1 MNLMY
6 WNINRQKAIRMLSFI
21 LTFLFLVNFT
31 KFAAYAVEDTS
42 GPVITSI
49 SLDKT
54 SAKVGETVTYIAS
67 ITDESGISYVNMQ
80 LACGTSRKSVDFSL
94 QADGSYIGTLI
105 VDNSFQNDT
114 YEVTSIDLFDM
125 LDNRQSYT
133 SADFTTNLSISVS
146 ESLADASGPI
156 IDEITVES
164 TNATV
169 GDTISYTIKTHDVS
183 GIDKVFM
190 NLSFESSVK
199 FVYLDLQED
208 GSYKGNL
215 EVDNTFLNGL
225 YKISEINLI
234 DTLGNYKSYTGEE
247 IDSLFSGIEVT
258 VTGSTQDGKIPGL
271 AEVTVSGSPVTD
283 GNEITIDFDWTGEP
297 FTYID
302 FEFRNKES
310 NNYFSIPM
318 SSEDLD
324 ENGHVHYSALIDEH
338 LPSGLYELNTTYVY
352 YEETQTQVVA
362 RGNVYNCSIEVIN
375 SNQDTTPPEII
386 AESIKI
392 EMTETEM
399 MINFACV
406 DNAADLEHVSFWFS
420 HYNEES
426 MEEGFAWSGWL
437 RETDGG
443 YTVWNN
449 IAHIPPGT
457 YTLRTVYMTDNVSNY
472 SFYYTTD
479 DQNITFQI
487 NADDRYTVT
496 LDSQGGSEYDLIAT
510 YPDETVS
517 EPYPPVKNGY
527 LFDGWYKEAD
537 CIDNWD
543 FSTDSV
549 SSDIT
554 LFAKW
559 KENTPTGSNVEVLDI
574 TKTVNLVFDSVI
586 SGGKTIVE
594 PLVEPNDESFFH
606 IEGSAGFFDIFT
618 TAEFDDSVKITVK
631 YDPALLD
638 ESQVESELRLY
649 QFKDGIPIDITDP
662 NTPVDKVNKTIT
674 GILTDHFCVFSVGLP
689 LNYEVNLT
697 YIGNTLVPVSEQK
710 VLSSKVASVDSG
722 IDLDYTNVYVEYT
735 IKGSDGSVKILPP
748 VQCNEDGVASVPVEL
763 GADVYSVEASILEN
777 GYAAPAMDNS
787 IVVVYDPTGGSVT
800 GGGWIDSPE
809 GAYIADLTAA
819 GKANFGF
826 VSKYQKGAVVPSGN
840 TEFQFKL
847 GDLNF
852 HSDSYEWLVV
862 NKESE
867 RAQYKGTGT
876 INGSGQ
882 YKFMIW
888 ATDNGSGND
897 TFRIKI
903 WNALNEDE
911 VIYDN
916 GSDQTIGG
924 GQISVIVK

>member
-1 MNLMY
+1 MF
-6 WNINRQKAIRMLSFI
+6 FI
-21 LTFLFLVNFT
+21 NFT
-31 KFAAYAVEDTS
+31 KFVAYAVEDTT
-42 GPVITSI
+42 GPVINSI
-49 SLDKT
+49 SVDST
-54 SAKVGETVTYIAS
+54 SAIAGETVTYVAS
-67 ITDESGISYVNMQ
+67 ITDESGISSVNMH
-80 LACGTSRKSVDFSL
+80 LSCGTSRKNVDFNL
-94 QADGSYIGTLI
+94 QEDGSYIGTLY
-105 VDNSFQNDT
+105 VDNSFQNGT
-114 YEVTSIDLFDM
+114 YVVASIDLFDM

-133 SADFTTNLSISVS
+133 SADFNTNLSISVS
-146 ESLADASGPI
+146 GSSQDSEGPI
-156 IDEITVES
+156 ITSIMVES
-164 TNATV
+164 PNASV
-169 GDTISYTIKTHDVS
+169 GDTISYTINANDVS
-183 GIDKVFM
+183 GIDRVFM
-190 NLSFESSVK
+190 DLSYESSVK
-199 FVYLDLQED
+199 FVYLELQED
-208 GSYKGNL
+208 GSYKGSL
-215 EVDNTFLNGL
+215 EVDNTFLNGM
-225 YKISEINLI
+225 YTISKINLI
-234 DTLGNYKSYTGEE
+234 DTLGNYKTYTGEE
-247 IDSLFSGIEVT
+247 INSIFTDIGVI
-258 VTGSTQDGKIPGL
+258 VTGSTEDGKIPGL
-271 AEVTVSGSPVTD
+271 AEVTVSGSPVID
-283 GNEITIDFDWTGEP
+283 GSGIIIDFDWTGEP
-297 FTYID
+297 FTFID

-310 NNYFSIPM
+310 NNYFYIFM
-318 SSEDLD
+318 SYEDLD
-324 ENGHVHYSALIDEH
+324 QNGHVHYSAPIDEY
-338 LPSGLYELNTTYVY
+338 LPSGLYELNSVNVY

-362 RGNVYNCSIEVIN
+362 RGSVYNCSIEVIN

-392 EMTETEM
+392 IMTETEM
-399 MINFACV
+399 RINFSCV
-406 DNAADLEHVSFWFS
+406 DNATDLDHVSFWFS
-420 HYNEES
+420 HFNEET
-426 MEEGFAWSGWL
+426 MEEEFAWSGWIE
-437 RETDGG
+437 ETDEG
-443 YTVWNN
+443 YTVRNN

-472 SFYYTTD
+472 SFYDITD
-479 DQNITFQI
+479 EQTITFQI

-510 YPDETVS
+510 YPNETVS
-517 EPYPPVKNGY
+517 EPYPPEKNGY
-527 LFDGWYKEAD
+527 LFDGWYKEAE
-537 CIDNWD
+537 CIDKWD
-543 FSTDSV
+543 FENDIV
-549 SSDIT
+549 ASDIT

-559 KENTPTGSNVEVLDI
+559 KENTPIGSNVEVLDI
-574 TKTVNLVFDSVI
+574 TKTVNLVFDSVLL
-586 SGGKTIVE
+586 GGRTIVE
-594 PLVEPNDESFFH
+594 PLTEPNDESFFH
-606 IEGSAGFFDIFT
+606 IEGSAGFFDIKT

-662 NTPVDKVNKTIT
+662 NTPVDTVNKTIT

-697 YIGNTLVPVSEQK
+697 YIGNTLVPVSEQN
-710 VLSSKVASVDSG
+710 VLSSRVASVDSG

-735 IKGSDGSVKILPP
+735 IKGSDSSVKILPP
-748 VQCNEDGVASVPVEL
+748 VQCNEEGVASVPVEL

-809 GAYIADLTAA
+809 GSYMADLTAT

-862 NKESE
+862 NKESK

-888 ATDNGSGND
+888 ATDNGSGSD

-903 WNALNEDE
+903 WDVLDEDE

>member
-1 MNLMY
+1 MNFKY
-6 WNINRQKAIRMLSFI
+6 WNINRQKTIRMLSFTLAFMFFI
-21 LTFLFLVNFT
+21 NLT
-31 KFAAYAVEDTS
+31 KFVAYAVEDTT
-42 GPVITSI
+42 GPVINSI
-49 SLDKT
+49 SIDST
-54 SAKVGETVTYIAS
+54 SAIAGETVTCVAS
-67 ITDESGISYVNMQ
+67 ITDESGISSVNMQ
-80 LACGTSRKSVDFSL
+80 LSCGTSRKNVDFNL
-94 QADGSYIGTLI
+94 QEDGSYLGTLY
-105 VDNSFQNDT
+105 VDNSFQNGT
-114 YEVTSIDLFDM
+114 YVVASIDLFDM
-125 LDNRQSYT
+125 LDNRRSYT
-133 SADFTTNLSISVS
+133 SADFNTNLSISVS
-146 ESLADASGPI
+146 GSSQDSEGPI
-156 IDEITVES
+156 ITSIMVES
-164 TNATV
+164 PNASV
-169 GDTISYTIKTHDVS
+169 GDTISYTINANDVS
-183 GIDKVFM
+183 GIDRVFM
-190 NLSFESSVK
+190 DLSYESSVK
-199 FVYLDLQED
+199 FVYLELQED
-208 GSYKGNL
+208 GSYKGSL
-215 EVDNTFLNGL
+215 EVDNTFLNGM
-225 YKISEINLI
+225 YTISKINLI
-234 DTLGNYKSYTGEE
+234 DTLGNYKTYTGEE
-247 IDSLFSGIEVT
+247 INSIFTDIGVI
-258 VTGSTQDGKIPGL
+258 VTGSTEDGKIPGL
-271 AEVTVSGSPVTD
+271 AEVTVSGSPVID
-283 GNEITIDFDWTGEP
+283 GSGIIIDFDWTGEP
-297 FTYID
+297 FTFID

-310 NNYFSIPM
+310 NNYFYIFM
-318 SSEDLD
+318 SYEDLD
-324 ENGHVHYSALIDEH
+324 QNGHVHYSAPIDEY
-338 LPSGLYELNTTYVY
+338 LPSGLYELNSVNVY

-362 RGNVYNCSIEVIN
+362 RGSVYNCSIEVIN

-392 EMTETEM
+392 IMTETEM
-399 MINFACV
+399 RINFSCV
-406 DNAADLEHVSFWFS
+406 DNATDLDHVSFWFS
-420 HYNEES
+420 HFNEET
-426 MEEGFAWSGWL
+426 MEEEFAWSGWIE
-437 RETDGG
+437 ETDEG
-443 YTVWNN
+443 YTVRNN

-472 SFYYTTD
+472 SFYDITD
-479 DQNITFQI
+479 EQTITFQI

-510 YPDETVS
+510 YPNETVS
-517 EPYPPVKNGY
+517 EPYPPEKNGY
-527 LFDGWYKEAD
+527 LFDGWYKEAE
-537 CIDNWD
+537 CIDKWD
-543 FSTDSV
+543 FENDIV
-549 SSDIT
+549 ASDIT

-559 KENTPTGSNVEVLDI
+559 KENTPIGSNVEVLDI
-574 TKTVNLVFDSVI
+574 TKTVNLVFDSVLL
-586 SGGKTIVE
+586 GGRTIVE
-594 PLVEPNDESFFH
+594 PLTEPNDESFFH
-606 IEGSAGFFDIFT
+606 IEGSAGFFDIET
-618 TAEFDDSVKITVK
+618 TAEFSDSVKITVK

-662 NTPVDKVNKTIT
+662 ATPVDTVNKTIT

-689 LNYEVNLT
+689 LNHEVNVT
-697 YIGNTLVPVSEQK
+697 YIGSTLTPVSEQK
-710 VLSSKVASVDSG
+710 VLSCKVASVDSE
-722 IDLDYTNVYVEYT
+722 INLDYTNVYVEYR
-735 IKGSDGSVKILPP
+735 IKGTDGSVTILPP
-748 VQCNEDGVASVPVEL
+748 VQCNEDGVASVQVDL

-809 GAYIADLTAA
+809 GAYMADLTAT

-862 NKESE
+862 NKESK

-888 ATDNGSGND
+888 ATDNGSGSD

-903 WNALNEDE
+903 CNALDEDE